1 VFNSDGKRLATAS
14 FDGTAKVWDSE
25 TGKELMTLS
34 GHTGLVFSV
43 AFSPDDTIIA
53 TGSTDGTAKLWDAST
68 GRELLTLSSDG
79 GGVTN
84 VAFSPD
90 GSRLATANRD
100 GTDRLFLLK
109 IEDLVALARQRVT
122 RSLSAEECQ
131 EFLHTATCPPQP

>member
-1 VFNSDGKRLATAS
+1 L
-14 FDGTAKVWDSE
+14 
-25 TGKELMTLS
+25 

-43 AFSPDDTIIA
+43 AFSPDDSIIA
-53 TGSTDGTAKLWDAST
+53 TGSTDGTAKIWDALT

-100 GTDRLFLLK
+100 GTDRIYLLK
-109 IEDLVALARQRVT
+109 IEDLVALAKQRVT
-122 RSLSAEECQ
+122 RLLTTEECQ
-131 EFLHTATCPPQP
+131 QYLHLESCPAEP